1 MYNTLKKMYSV
12 LVNLPIHVRI
22 YSIYISY
29 GDFLELTT
37 VVVFTV
43 QLLCKLSSLSTHTM
57 YNVTI
62 HMYIHVYPLPFSVF
76 LCYLQ

>member
-1 MYNTLKKMYSV
+1 MYNTLKKMYIV
-12 LVNLPIHVRI
+12 LVNQPIHVRI

-43 QLLCKLSSLSTHTM
+43 HLLCKLTSLNTLVHIQSTM
-57 YNVTI
+57 
-62 HMYIHVYPLPFSVF
+62 
-76 LCYLQ
+76 